1 MSNIDHMLA
10 SIIGKDKEAFSSA
23 FADEM
28 RERLATSIIDKNLN
42 ISQDL
47 LTDEEEMDSEE
58 QDAVLESVGL
68 NEAPTYDVNVHKY
81 EVDHPDDAKRLPKK
95 MKVKV
100 PKDVHRDGKEH
111 IEDYIS
117 NHISDTTGFLHHGF
131 SYDKVKKESVELDE
145 ALRRPPRPSWDE
157 IATRVA
163 KRSAKEK
170 PESDKSKQKR
180 WDKAGLNLHNI
191 SDKSPNYVHRNNLKF
206 DPNTG
211 KLEESGVV
219 KKGKPIPMDLL
230 YPKDHPR
237 AGEIIGG
244 KKKAKEES
252 EKNMENLKDHV
263 EPLEELRGAKFFP
276 SGYTFKTTKDAKEF
290 AVALKHMGVKKN
302 NISIKG
308 KTISVNL
315 VGGRHHDT
323 LVMIK
328 NLAKD
333 MKASINEGNVI
344 GAIREA
350 HLSENGVIYTLKD
363 AENIHIL
370 PEDAESI
377 IQIHDKL
384 NGDNQTVLR
393 DMLSE
398 TEESYYKVLNFC
410 NKKT

>member
-10 SIIGKDKEAFSSA
+10 SIINKDKEGFSDAFS
-23 FADEM
+23 DEM
-28 RERLATSIIDKNLN
+28 KERLATSIIDKNLN

-47 LTDEEEMDSEE
+47 LSDGEEIDSEE
-58 QDAVLESVGL
+58 QE
-68 NEAPTYDVNVHKY
+68 
-81 EVDHPDDAKRLPKK
+81 
-95 MKVKV
+95 
-100 PKDVHRDGKEH
+100 
-111 IEDYIS
+111 
-117 NHISDTTGFLHHGF
+117 
-131 SYDKVKKESVELDE
+131 
-145 ALRRPPRPSWDE
+145 E
-157 IATRVA
+157 I
-163 KRSAKEK
+163 
-170 PESDKSKQKR
+170 
-180 WDKAGLNLHNI
+180 
-191 SDKSPNYVHRNNLKF
+191 
-206 DPNTG
+206 
-211 KLEESGVV
+211 EESGVV
-219 KKGKPIPMDLL
+219 KKEKPIPMDLL
-230 YPKDHPR
+230 YPKGHPR
-237 AGEIIGG
+237 AGEIVGG
-244 KKKAKEES
+244 KKKTKPEES
-252 EKNMENLKDHV
+252 EKMKRYKAKWNPKNMKRDAVRTGMEKTESVEPLDEKIDRTELKNKLGAEVARVTHGDKKHTHKTNKQAKLLRKLERKEKESSGMPGILPYTPDQWAQHKRNMENLKDHV

-323 LVMIK
+323 LIMIK

-410 NKKT
+410 NKKHSKE

>member
-47 LTDEEEMDSEE
+47 L
-58 QDAVLESVGL
+58 
-68 NEAPTYDVNVHKY
+68 
-81 EVDHPDDAKRLPKK
+81 
-95 MKVKV
+95 
-100 PKDVHRDGKEH
+100 
-111 IEDYIS
+111 
-117 NHISDTTGFLHHGF
+117 SD
-131 SYDKVKKESVELDE
+131 
-145 ALRRPPRPSWDE
+145 
-157 IATRVA
+157 
-163 KRSAKEK
+163 
-170 PESDKSKQKR
+170 SDKEI
-180 WDKAGLNLHNI
+180 D
-191 SDKSPNYVHRNNLKF
+191 SDEVA
-206 DPNTG
+206 
-211 KLEESGVV
+211 EE
-219 KKGKPIPMDLL
+219 
-230 YPKDHPR
+230 
-237 AGEIIGG
+237 A
-244 KKKAKEES
+244 
-252 EKNMENLKDHV
+252 

-290 AVALKHMGVKKN
+290 VVALKHMGLKNN

-344 GAIREA
+344 DAIKEA
-350 HLSENGVIYTLKD
+350 YSLEDGVIYTLKD
-363 AENIHIL
+363 SKNIHIL
-370 PEDAESI
+370 PEDASSI
-377 IQIHDKL
+377 IQIHDQL
-384 NGDNQTVLR
+384 NGDNQTILR

-398 TEESYYKVLNFC
+398 TEESYYKVLDFC
-410 NKKT
+410 NKKA

>member
-47 LTDEEEMDSEE
+47 LADEEIDSEE
-58 QDAVLESVGL
+58 
-68 NEAPTYDVNVHKY
+68 
-81 EVDHPDDAKRLPKK
+81 
-95 MKVKV
+95 
-100 PKDVHRDGKEH
+100 
-111 IEDYIS
+111 
-117 NHISDTTGFLHHGF
+117 
-131 SYDKVKKESVELDE
+131 VELDE
-145 ALRRPPRPSWDE
+145 IDRTKLKNKLGAE
-157 IATRVA
+157 VARVTYG
-163 KRSAKEK
+163 
-170 PESDKSKQKR
+170 DKKHTPKTNKQSKLQR
-180 WDKAGLNLHNI
+180 
-191 SDKSPNYVHRNNLKF
+191 
-206 DPNTG
+206 
-211 KLEESGVV
+211 KLE
-219 KKGKPIPMDLL
+219 
-230 YPKDHPR
+230 R
-237 AGEIIGG
+237 
-244 KKKAKEES
+244 KEEES
-252 EKNMENLKDHV
+252 SRMPGILPYTPDQWAQHKRNMENLKDHV

-290 AVALKHMGVKKN
+290 VVALKHMGLKNN

-344 GAIREA
+344 DAIKEA
-350 HLSENGVIYTLKD
+350 YSLEDGVIYTLKD
-363 AENIHIL
+363 SENIHIL
-370 PEDAESI
+370 PEDASSI
-377 IQIHDKL
+377 IQIHDQL
-384 NGDNQTVLR
+384 NGDNQTILR

-398 TEESYYKVLNFC
+398 TEESYYKVLDFC
-410 NKKT
+410 NKKA

>member
-47 LTDEEEMDSEE
+47 LADEEIDSEE
-58 QDAVLESVGL
+58 
-68 NEAPTYDVNVHKY
+68 
-81 EVDHPDDAKRLPKK
+81 
-95 MKVKV
+95 
-100 PKDVHRDGKEH
+100 
-111 IEDYIS
+111 
-117 NHISDTTGFLHHGF
+117 
-131 SYDKVKKESVELDE
+131 VELDE
-145 ALRRPPRPSWDE
+145 IDRTKLKNKLGAEVARVTHGDKKHTPKTNKQAKLLR
-157 IATRVA
+157 
-163 KRSAKEK
+163 
-170 PESDKSKQKR
+170 
-180 WDKAGLNLHNI
+180 
-191 SDKSPNYVHRNNLKF
+191 
-206 DPNTG
+206 
-211 KLEESGVV
+211 KLERMPGILPYTPDQWAQH
-219 KKGKPIPMDLL
+219 K
-230 YPKDHPR
+230 R
-237 AGEIIGG
+237 
-244 KKKAKEES
+244 
-252 EKNMENLKDHV
+252 NMENLKDHV

-350 HLSENGVIYTLKD
+350 HISEDGVIYTLKD
-363 AENIHIL
+363 SENIHIL

-410 NKKT
+410 NKKHSKE

>member
-47 LTDEEEMDSEE
+47 LADEEIDSEE
-58 QDAVLESVGL
+58 
-68 NEAPTYDVNVHKY
+68 
-81 EVDHPDDAKRLPKK
+81 
-95 MKVKV
+95 
-100 PKDVHRDGKEH
+100 
-111 IEDYIS
+111 
-117 NHISDTTGFLHHGF
+117 
-131 SYDKVKKESVELDE
+131 VELDE
-145 ALRRPPRPSWDE
+145 IDRTKLKNKLGAEVARVTHGDKKHTPKTNKQAKLLR
-157 IATRVA
+157 
-163 KRSAKEK
+163 
-170 PESDKSKQKR
+170 
-180 WDKAGLNLHNI
+180 
-191 SDKSPNYVHRNNLKF
+191 
-206 DPNTG
+206 
-211 KLEESGVV
+211 KLE
-219 KKGKPIPMDLL
+219 
-230 YPKDHPR
+230 R
-237 AGEIIGG
+237 
-244 KKKAKEES
+244 KEEES
-252 EKNMENLKDHV
+252 SRMPGILPYTPDQWAQHKRNMENLKDHV

-290 AVALKHMGVKKN
+290 VVALKHMGLKNN

-344 GAIREA
+344 DAIKEA
-350 HLSENGVIYTLKD
+350 YSLEDGVIYTLKD
-363 AENIHIL
+363 SENIHIL
-370 PEDAESI
+370 PEDASSI
-377 IQIHDKL
+377 IQIHDQL
-384 NGDNQTVLR
+384 NGDNQTILR

-398 TEESYYKVLNFC
+398 TEESYYKVLDFC
-410 NKKT
+410 NKKA

>member
-1 MSNIDHMLA
+1 MSNIESMLA

-58 QDAVLESVGL
+58 QE
-68 NEAPTYDVNVHKY
+68 
-81 EVDHPDDAKRLPKK
+81 
-95 MKVKV
+95 
-100 PKDVHRDGKEH
+100 
-111 IEDYIS
+111 
-117 NHISDTTGFLHHGF
+117 
-131 SYDKVKKESVELDE
+131 
-145 ALRRPPRPSWDE
+145 E
-157 IATRVA
+157 I
-163 KRSAKEK
+163 
-170 PESDKSKQKR
+170 
-180 WDKAGLNLHNI
+180 
-191 SDKSPNYVHRNNLKF
+191 
-206 DPNTG
+206 
-211 KLEESGVV
+211 EESGVV
-219 KKGKPIPMDLL
+219 KKGKPIPTDLT
-230 YPKDHPR
+230 YPKGHPR
-237 AGEIIGG
+237 AGEIVGG

-290 AVALKHMGVKKN
+290 VVALKHMGLKNN

-344 GAIREA
+344 DAIKEA
-350 HLSENGVIYTLKD
+350 YSLEDGVIYTLKD
-363 AENIHIL
+363 SENIHIL
-370 PEDAESI
+370 PEDASSI
-377 IQIHDKL
+377 IQIHDQL
-384 NGDNQTVLR
+384 NGDNQTILR

-398 TEESYYKVLNFC
+398 TEESYYKVLDFC
-410 NKKT
+410 NKKA